1 MNYLNGAF
9 QATVEML
16 FLLII
21 STLRSTA
28 NVCHIGRA
36 EE

>member
-1 MNYLNGAF
+1 MNHLNGAF
-9 QATVEML
+9 QATDEML

-28 NVCHIGRA
+28 NVCHIRKT

>member
-1 MNYLNGAF
+1 MNHLNGAF

-28 NVCHIGRA
+28 NVCHIRKT

>member
-1 MNYLNGAF
+1 MNRFNGAS

-28 NVCHIGRA
+28 NVCHIRKT